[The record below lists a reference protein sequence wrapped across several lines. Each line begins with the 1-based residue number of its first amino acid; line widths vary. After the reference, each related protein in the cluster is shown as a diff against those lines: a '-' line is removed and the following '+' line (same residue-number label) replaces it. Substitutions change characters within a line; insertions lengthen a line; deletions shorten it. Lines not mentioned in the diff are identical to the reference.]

1 MAHIAVRRLDERADG
16 VDLLLAGRELRMMN
30 VRTFMEVFYFAAL
43 SLRAAHPLYR
53 SISSSGGSEQRTA
66 AVYPLDLAKNQVEY

>member
-53 SISSSGGSEQRTA
+53 SISSSGGSVLIIRS
-66 AVYPLDLAKNQVEY
+66 